1 MLFLIW
7 DKSNWENRFVN
18 VDFVFGLVAVLLG
31 FFPGQVLISGRL
43 ILFGTNLGCDPWIFN
58 LIKRDGCL
66 LTVIFKNRFAVL
78 NEVAF
83 LNPNLGRTR
92 MSRTSAPESANT

>member
-1 MLFLIW
+1 L
-7 DKSNWENRFVN
+7 DKSNWEHRFVN
-18 VDFVFGLVAVLLG
+18 VNLVCGLFVVILG
-31 FFPGQVLISGRL
+31 FFAGQVLNSRRL
-43 ILFGTNLGCDPWIFN
+43 VLFRIDLSCDPWIFN